1 MKKYFVL
8 LTAALLALVA
18 CEKNAPL
25 EEPQPKAPTQLV
37 VDFTPAYDAA
47 PDTKAVKKGWENGD
61 VVFIYFE
68 GVKPGYLKMS
78 FDGRAWSTSLEGMQV
93 SDLTENGKTLQAVHY
108 PFCPG
113 MSIRMEGGERYYSES
128 YASWFLQVETEYT
141 VDVSGDIATLSVP
154 GGQLKLTLPDGFVQF
169 FVADPEAVDGGAFLS
184 ETSNNIA
191 PVVIDTTGTLS
202 VRPLGAA
209 LRGYAYGKGEEKG
222 YVFSGYLNPSR
233 HGKPEYYFF
242 RLLKGL
248 EIYVAWIESAKTLQG
263 SGTTG
268 RAANITGLKW
278 TEDELKGVPM
288 YKDADGNE
296 YFFASMNIGAM
307 FEWDSGGYFAWGEVE
322 PEVPHDNNFYDRRR
336 FDWDAPYRWGS
347 AENKLTKYCTKA
359 GLWGGSGA
367 PDNKLVLDPEDDAAA
382 VWLGGGWR
390 MPTNHEW
397 WGLTANC
404 DWKWTTVS
412 GVNGYLVTGK
422 GGYIGNKIF
431 LPAAGIGRDTLL
443 NGADDIGCY
452 WSSTLVADYPEKA
465 WGLGF
470 DGGNQIVSGYDR
482 CFGMPIR
489 AVFTLQ

>member
-1 MKKYFVL
+1 MKKYFVWL
-8 LTAALLALVA
+8 VAALLALAA
-18 CEKNAPL
+18 CEKNVPL
-25 EEPQPKAPTQLV
+25 EAPQEAVPTQLV
-37 VDFTPAYDAA
+37 VDFAPAYGAA
-47 PDTKAVKKGWENGD
+47 PDTKAVKKGWEAGD

-78 FDGRAWSTSLEGMQV
+78 FDGRAWSSSLEGMQV
-93 SDLTENGKTLQAVHY
+93 SDLTPNGKKLQAVHY

-128 YASWFLQVETEYT
+128 YSSWFLLVETAYT

-233 HGKPEYYFF
+233 HGKPEYYSF

-268 RAANITGLKW
+268 RAANISRLDWKEG
-278 TEDELKGVPM
+278 ELKGVPM
-288 YKDADGNE
+288 YVDDEGNE
-296 YFFASMNIGAM
+296 YFFASMNLGATS
-307 FEWDSGGYFAWGEVE
+307 EEDYGAYFAWGEV
-322 PEVPHDNNFYDRRR
+322 VKNFPSGNTFSRS
-336 FDWDAPYRWGS
+336 FDWNKYKWGS
-347 AENKLTKYCTKA
+347 ASNQLIKYCPTDKPSI
-359 GLWGGSGA
+359 WGGSGA
-367 PDNKLVLDPEDDAAA
+367 PDNKLVLDPEDDAAT
-382 VWLGGGWR
+382 VWLGGAWR

-431 LPAAGIGRDTLL
+431 LPAAGVGRNTDLR
-443 NGADDIGCY
+443 GAGDIGCY
-452 WSSTLVADYPEKA
+452 WSSTLVADYPEVA
-465 WGLGF
+465 WDLGF
-470 DGGNQIVSGYDR
+470 DDGNQIVSGYDR
-482 CFGMPIR
+482 CYGLPIR